1 VQEPGLELL
10 DQGRRDGE
18 SHEDREEPRLHVD
31 VAISQMP
38 EGKRVEESGED
49 MKKEFALLLLASTL
63 R

>member
-1 VQEPGLELL
+1 
-10 DQGRRDGE
+10 
-18 SHEDREEPRLHVD
+18 LHVD

-63 R
+63 Q